1 MNLWATNYGMGR
13 SYMFLYIFIGS
24 LRGISQSRRMELDS
38 EYSCRSVGPR
48 VERSIE
54 KRKIKIDPK

>member
-1 MNLWATNYGMGR
+1 MIWVDMYIG
-13 SYMFLYIFIGS
+13 YFECFLYIFIGS

-38 EYSCRSVGPR
+38 EYSCRSVGLR